1 MYRQI
6 NIGEKPGLK
15 MNFDMEERIERLE
28 RLVEAQQTQ
37 LEYLKKELKEM
48 NDKYNKLEFKVRV
61 NSVPLDYN
69 PCR

>member
-1 MYRQI
+1 
-6 NIGEKPGLK
+6 

-37 LEYLKKELKEM
+37 LDYLKNELKEM
-48 NDKYNKLEFKVRV
+48 YDKLEWKIRT
-61 NSVPLDYN
+61 SSMPIDYN

>member
-1 MYRQI
+1 MCRQI

-28 RLVEAQQTQ
+28 RLVEAQETQ

-48 NDKYNKLEFKVRV
+48 YDKLEWKIRV

>member
-1 MYRQI
+1 MNRAKRREIAKQI
-6 NIGEKPGLK
+6 NTPQKL
-15 MNFDMEERIERLE
+15 ERI
-28 RLVEAQQTQ
+28 VDAQETQ
-37 LEYLKKELKEM
+37 LDYLKKELKEM